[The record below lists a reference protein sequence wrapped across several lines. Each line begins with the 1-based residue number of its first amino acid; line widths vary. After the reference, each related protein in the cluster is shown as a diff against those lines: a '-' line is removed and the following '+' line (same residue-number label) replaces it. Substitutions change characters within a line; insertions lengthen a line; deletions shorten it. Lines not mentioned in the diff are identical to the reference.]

1 MASPLSPSAAAAP
14 ASILVQ
20 EASLVFHGTRYVLSL
35 RSVAGSAARAPALL
49 LSAWAD
55 DGSGGTWS
63 ASFSAQEIE
72 QMTAKTGEF
81 QPFVSLERMLGR
93 ALAAAEAT
101 DNGAREPHII
111 RHQHG
116 AHFDTLQIDCLT
128 YEQLDALK
136 ARRSASSGSS
146 QTPRS
151 QARRSLNKRYVI
163 LSLSHS
169 EAPEERIHYPLPLPF
184 KGNNRE
190 PPGREED
197 SSSAD
202 IADANGARTSQ
213 LQHALSTDVAA
224 LRSQIAKLTHSVH
237 NEQANQAAQQQL
249 QQARERERDRD
260 RERERDRDRDRH
272 SRSSRSHKPHSN
284 KPPFIDDDS
293 PRLHATRADRLASE
307 NAQLRSE
314 LAQLRDLA
322 KLGPQ
327 SPSGASHSA
336 LKNLPRRPG
345 APHHI
350 KGDDESREFDLAEV
364 DLPTAAWQGS
374 EAERLKRVAALE
386 AASAHAASRT
396 IEASEELIE
405 SLQRRLE
412 QAREAAQFEAEVA
425 AKRIAGLEAE
435 NRLLRRSEAA
445 ALARLA
451 KADEDMLAVTQEA
464 RMLKERVEEYM
475 VTTNTNARTGARR
488 GRSTTPVANRTN
500 AAQSS
505 SSARARAP
513 SPGRGGGGSALPPLR
528 GASAS
533 PSRRAPSPYLSGS
546 GSGRASPGRGASPVV
561 SGRST
566 PIRGGGGGGGGTSSH
581 ARSASP
587 SYMQPMARSA
597 SARSPAPVPPL
608 PLRARSRSPTP
619 QRSNGVGAAGLSPS
633 SSSQRT
639 APLERSYTQWQV
651 NSHEV
656 KMPLKRFDPSMYIER
671 RKQQLAQK
679 AAQRY
684 ERIEGEITASPSS
697 ALRGSSPL
705 RRSTLGMSASV
716 PAFSFVQSPGRAA
729 RSGAEGRP
737 NGYVDPRGAAASPS
751 ASQRAQQGSS
761 RSTRSRSPSLSRSA
775 SLGPDSFAQTQPATA
790 QPSSPSNDRLGHT
803 KPVPG
808 AQAADVLFT
817 TVRTAVAPPP
827 PGSGPLDDAD
837 NDPVAR
843 AARAAF
849 REARTRELQLAQEE
863 ERARERARKM
873 DAQLG
878 LPADELSRVYASENA
893 RARAQVLNEPRHAWE
908 AAERARQRALEPN
921 IPRVELLDLGSDA
934 GREPARDNQQLGAL
948 TQRLAKLQSYL
959 AAEKQA

>member
-197 SSSAD
+197 SGSAD

-237 NEQANQAAQQQL
+237 NEQANQTAQQQL
-249 QQARERERDRD
+249 QQARERERV
-260 RERERDRDRDRH
+260 RDRDRH

-327 SPSGASHSA
+327 SPSGASHSSA

-345 APHHI
+345 VPHHI

-451 KADEDMLAVTQEA
+451 KADEDMLAVMQEA

-475 VTTNTNARTGARR
+475 ITTNNATAANTRTGARR

-505 SSARARAP
+505 SSARAGAP
-513 SPGRGGGGSALPPLR
+513 SPGRGGGGSAFPPLR

-566 PIRGGGGGGGGTSSH
+566 PTRGGGGGTTSSH

-633 SSSQRT
+633 QSQRT

-684 ERIEGEITASPSS
+684 ERIEGEITASPS

-737 NGYVDPRGAAASPS
+737 NGYVDPRGVAASPT
-751 ASQRAQQGSS
+751 AAGQPRSS
-761 RSTRSRSPSLSRSA
+761 RSTRSRSPSLSRAA
-775 SLGPDSFAQTQPATA
+775 SLGPDSFAQAQPATA

-817 TVRTAVAPPP
+817 TVRTAVGAPPPP

-873 DAQLG
+873 DAHLG

-893 RARAQVLNEPRHAWE
+893 RARAQVLNEPRHAWD

-921 IPRVELLDLGSDA
+921 IPRVELLDLGSDGVA
-934 GREPARDNQQLGAL
+934 VGGREPARDNQQLGAL